1 MARVNSNLVKVG
13 LSTASIANHTIGVE
27 KLKFGSIIQSR
38 TMTSDQ
44 QVITGLDT
52 IRPETAFTQVYKNGI
67 LLDSSDYTINSATQI
82 TLTIGADIN
91 DEITIRSLIDNAAP
105 PLARVANN
113 TITTNKIADGV
124 ITANKIAD
132 GVITAN
138 KIHSVDSSKIPS
150 NILYNGQSTIHDT
163 QGDVRTASVTVV
175 TSTPF
180 TIPSGSSGQ
189 IFRLQ
194 TGSGTLN
201 FNAANF
207 NQGDIVT
214 VVDITGSTKTLSF
227 DDGFF
232 AVRTVGDSTNYQN
245 NTLTLAAH
253 GVTTLIAISD
263 TRLMVNGNVS

>member
-27 KLKFGSIIQSR
+27 KLKFGSIIQNR

-82 TLTIGADIN
+82 TLTIGADLN
-91 DEITIRSLIDNAAP
+91 DEITVRSLIDNAAP
-105 PLARVANN
+105 PLARVADN
-113 TITTNKIADGV
+113 T

-150 NILYNGQSTIHDT
+150 NILYDGQSTIHDT
-163 QGDVRTASVTVV
+163 QGDVRTAPVTVV

-194 TGSGTLN
+194 TGSDTLN

-227 DDGFF
+227 DDVFF
-232 AVRTVGDSTNYQN
+232 AVRTVANSTDYKN